1 MADETMHMLEPISN
15 NFKMK
20 DKMNKMDCT
29 VLDYFT
35 KLRNETESER
45 IHGGIVLLKYLI
57 EQNSVSIYLK
67 ITSK

>member
-15 NFKMK
+15 KMK

-57 EQNSVSIYLK
+57 EQNSVSINLK